1 MLNDWNWKKKYQF
14 KKFIKIKKKQQ
25 LKGWGPIDKKKK
37 LKEDEILRKPIL
49 KITSNEINSNQK
61 NIDQIWKIKKIKR
74 GCN

>member
-14 KKFIKIKKKQQ
+14 KKFIKIKKQQ